1 MTGLTA
7 DTSPSAENWQ
17 DLSLAG
23 LRAIELE
30 AMPSF
35 EVLLLDDLAVYT
47 MGCGPLPPPFTVE
60 HGSRVVSALLGA
72 VINSAR
78 YTPTQTPV
86 ASANMSTIRERFVRG
101 AGDFADRGR
110 PGLSQLVNRIIP
122 AALGELEIHK
132 DAPEDQTRSL
142 FYYTVL
148 AVASGPLNLLEEDA
162 AAGALELFDAWDE
175 VFGSGFVLPWRQ
187 EVPA

>member
-86 ASANMSTIRERFVRG
+86 ASRNMATVRERFVRG
-101 AGDFADRGR
+101 ARDFAARGR

-142 FYYTVL
+142 FYYAVL